1 MGTATL
7 RQQRIIALTP
17 KFGACLSI
25 PCSIFLIYEV
35 YCDHKTR
42 GSTPIQ
48 RALVG
53 MSVVDLLSSSAWFLS
68 SWLVPAGTWAD
79 AAGNRATCNYQGF
92 VLQLAIGAPLFNAS
106 LGLYYALL
114 IRRKWTDKM
123 LVRIEKWVH
132 AIIWSWAIGTSII
145 LLPLGQYNQIG
156 QVCWIIGD
164 PIDCGDS
171 TNQSNPDVPCERGDH
186 AWLYGVFTFY
196 GPLWVCVAC
205 CTVCMYLVYKEVR
218 ETIYR
223 VRQHSFDARASRNI
237 GRTEVDA
244 VVIQVVLYT
253 LSFFITWLPST
264 LWSVAHWF
272 RFAAF
277 WLDFLSAFCEPLQ
290 GFWNFLIFIRESGV
304 FVQSLFSHPLRSPG

>member
-92 VLQLAIGAPLFNAS
+92 LFQLAIGAPLFNAS

-218 ETIYR
+218 ETIHR
-223 VRQHSFDARASRNI
+223 VRQYSFDARASRNI

-244 VVIQVVLYT
+244 VVIQAVLYT

-290 GFWNFLIFIRESGV
+290 GFWNFLIFIRS
-304 FVQSLFSHPLRSPG
+304 R